1 MLDDTGDMAR
11 ILDTLVAISSQVY
24 DLPDI
29 PNPLAA
35 INRIIDTERHTP
47 RSRALSQILRGL
59 TTDKGEF
66 SESDI
71 YALDLEALI
80 LVAALA
86 QDVLNGRYE
95 RAQDSKVRASP
106 RSS

>member
-1 MLDDTGDMAR
+1 MAR
-11 ILDTLVAISSQVY
+11 ILDTLVTISSQVY

-35 INRIIDTERHTP
+35 ITRIIDRERYTP
-47 RSRALSQILRGL
+47 RSRVLSEVLRGL

-71 YALDLEALI
+71 YALDLEALL

-95 RAQDSKVRASP
+95 RKELMR
-106 RSS
+106 

>member
-1 MLDDTGDMAR
+1 MAR

-35 INRIIDTERHTP
+35 ITHIIDNERHTA
-47 RSRALSQILRGL
+47 RSRVLSEILRGL

-71 YALDLEALI
+71 YALDLESLI

-86 QDVLNGRYE
+86 QDVLKGRYE
-95 RAQDSKVRASP
+95 RRELM
-106 RSS
+106 R